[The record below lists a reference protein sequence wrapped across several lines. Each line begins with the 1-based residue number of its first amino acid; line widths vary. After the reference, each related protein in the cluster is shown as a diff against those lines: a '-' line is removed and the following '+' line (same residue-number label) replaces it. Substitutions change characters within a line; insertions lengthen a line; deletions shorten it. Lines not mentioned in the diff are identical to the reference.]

1 MVIENYFNLG
11 LLMGTVL
18 SFLLSIYLIFYPNKF
33 FPNKILGVLVFS
45 WSITVFVF
53 VIQSP
58 DFFANYP
65 HLYALLDV
73 FTLLFFPL
81 MYLYIRH
88 YLYKNIKVSKDQ
100 IIHFLPA
107 LGYLIALSPFFILS
121 GEEKI
126 QLINTEMP
134 SWFVIVQTIFNLV
147 IIIQGVF
154 YSVFSLRTLHHFQ
167 YFRKARLSDYQL
179 SSLSWLRTFVT
190 INVILWIIGTTG
202 AILGIFGVQIFIN
215 LFKVFYSGL
224 TLLTIVL
231 SIFTMQRPELFAES
245 ENILDLL
252 NKPTISKETKSKRG
266 YAPDDFKK
274 LSDYLK
280 NEKPYLKNDL
290 KMQDLVDS
298 TGLSYKLISE
308 LFNSEFKKSFYDVM
322 NEYRLEEAI
331 HLIDEKFH
339 VQHTLPYLADKAGFN
354 SKTTFNRVFKK
365 YTGMTPSEFIQSKE

>member
-1 MVIENYFNLG
+1 
-11 LLMGTVL
+11 MGTVL